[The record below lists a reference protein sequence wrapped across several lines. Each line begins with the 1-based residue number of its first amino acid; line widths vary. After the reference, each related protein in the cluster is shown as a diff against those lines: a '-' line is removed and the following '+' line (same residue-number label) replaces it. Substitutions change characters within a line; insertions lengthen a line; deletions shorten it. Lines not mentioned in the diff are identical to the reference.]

1 MDLRKR
7 RREEAKVESSALNDI
22 LFIFLLFF
30 LIVSTLANPNVIK
43 LSLPRAESNTKAKQT
58 VVVSIDAQQR
68 YYVGTTQVPFD
79 QLLQVLAPRLASEQV
94 DATIVINADKT
105 VPIDDVVKVMEIARQ
120 LHAKVVLA
128 TAHPDAG
135 TAHP

>member
-1 MDLRKR
+1 M
-7 RREEAKVESSALNDI
+7 
-22 LFIFLLFF
+22 
-30 LIVSTLANPNVIK
+30 
-43 LSLPRAESNTKAKQT
+43 
-58 VVVSIDAQQR
+58 
-68 YYVGTTQVPFD
+68 
-79 QLLQVLAPRLASEQV
+79 QVLAPRLASEQV